1 MLRIGIQQLFS
12 LVYVAAALLVPLSLH
27 ALTTSGEHG
36 RLLDNLF
43 VLQDNE
49 TARISSYDGKG
60 GNFDFVRI
68 ARGETKIIAGISGTG
83 ASMSSIEP
91 GRAALILENDEINS
105 RQPLQWKL

>member
-12 LVYVAAALLVPLSLH
+12 LVYCAAGLLVPLSLH
-27 ALTTSGEHG
+27 AQTTSEDG

-49 TARISSYDGKG
+49 TARISSYDRKG

-68 ARGETKIIAGISGTG
+68 APGETKTIAEISGTG